1 MYPRAKA
8 FGLAIHHDHLL
19 VQEYHTSDET
29 YSRPLGGS
37 IELGEKSAH
46 TVIREFKEEL
56 HTEVEI
62 TNYLGCLENIFH
74 LDGEIAHEII
84 QLYSLRLLDTS
95 LYKMEKVKIQ
105 DEQTVSYAKWIP
117 LTAFIQ
123 EKKVLYPDGILTYIK
138 RKKTKSYRT
147 SSFFSYI
154 NRCFQDVVRHER
166 S

>member
-8 FGLAIHHDHLL
+8 FGIAIHHDRLL
-19 VQEYHTSDET
+19 VQEYHTGDET
-29 YSRPLGGS
+29 FYRPLGGS

-62 TNYLGCLENIFH
+62 THYLGCLENIFH
-74 LDGEIAHEII
+74 LDGEIGHEII

-95 LYKMEKVKIQ
+95 LYEMEILKIQ

-117 LTAFIQ
+117 TTAFIQ
-123 EKKVLYPDGILTYIK
+123 NEKILYPDGILKYIP
-138 RKKTKSYRT
+138 KKDETL
-147 SSFFSYI
+147 
-154 NRCFQDVVRHER
+154 
-166 S
+166 

>member
-8 FGLAIHHDHLL
+8 FGLAIHHGRLL

-29 YSRPLGGS
+29 YYRPLGGS

-46 TVIREFKEEL
+46 TVIREYKEEL

-62 TNYLGCLENIFH
+62 INYLGCLENIFH
-74 LDGEIAHEII
+74 LNGQIAHESI

-95 LYKMEKVKIQ
+95 LYGMEKVKIQ

-117 LTAFIQ
+117 IIAFIQ
-123 EKKVLYPDGILTYIK
+123 KKKVLYPDGILNYL
-138 RKKTKSYRT
+138 
-147 SSFFSYI
+147 
-154 NRCFQDVVRHER
+154 Q
-166 S
+166 

>member
-8 FGLAIHHDHLL
+8 FGLATHQGRLL
-19 VQEYHTSDET
+19 VQEYHTGDET
-29 YSRPLGGS
+29 YYRPLGGS

-62 TNYLGCLENIFH
+62 TNYLGCLENIFQ
-74 LDGEIAHEII
+74 LDEGIGHEII

-95 LYKMEKVKIQ
+95 LYEMEKMNIQ

-117 LTAFIQ
+117 VTVFIQ
-123 EKKVLYPDGILTYIK
+123 KKKVLYPDGILNYIQ
-138 RKKTKSYRT
+138 KKKDE
-147 SSFFSYI
+147 I
-154 NRCFQDVVRHER
+154 L
-166 S
+166 

>member
-1 MYPRAKA
+1 MYMYPRAKA

-138 RKKTKSYRT
+138 KKKDE
-147 SSFFSYI
+147 I
-154 NRCFQDVVRHER
+154 L
-166 S
+166 